1 MVLPLASVP
10 GSSVMALVLLVGAGR
25 EVPRGADNPA
35 VRADYEVTTA
45 RQGHRLLPLLRK
57 VTEDEAMMIKQ
68 STKPDAFS
76 HLSIGQQARLSQ
88 LVYEWLITKRYGKV
102 RAAASSTL
110 TSR

>member
-1 MVLPLASVP
+1 
-10 GSSVMALVLLVGAGR
+10 
-25 EVPRGADNPA
+25 
-35 VRADYEVTTA
+35 
-45 RQGHRLLPLLRK
+45 
-57 VTEDEAMMIKQ
+57 MMIKQ